1 MRNFKWIIC
10 ALLFFATTIN
20 YIDRQVLSILAPELQ
35 QIFGWTEKDY
45 GYIVMAFQVAYAVG
59 LLFTGRILDRFGV
72 RIGYAVAMII
82 WSLSAAST
90 AFARSVSGFAAARFS
105 LALGESANFPAA
117 IKTVAEWFPKKERA
131 LATGL
136 FNSGSTIGAIV
147 APLLIP
153 FLALQFGWQS
163 AFIATGLIGFLWL
176 IFWVIFYKSPSNTDS
191 PSEENISKPEADRL
205 LSEESISWGSLL
217 AHRQTLGICL
227 GRFVTD
233 PVWWFFMYWL
243 PKYLSDKLE
252 LDIQGLGLPLIII
265 YTFSSI
271 GGIGGG
277 WLSSYFIRKGKSID
291 FARKTSILIMA
302 LMVMPIFLLT
312 QFQSLIAAI
321 VFISLA
327 TAAHQGW
334 AANIYTVVSDIY
346 PKNAIGSMTGLTSF
360 AGAIGGIIFAPSVGW
375 ILQTTGNYHIV
386 FAIASVAYLLAWLSL
401 KIFVVR
407 IEPLDTITREKRAI

>member
-1 MRNFKWIIC
+1 MKGYKWIIC

-45 GYIVMAFQVAYAVG
+45 GYIVMAFQIAYAIG

-72 RIGYAVAMII
+72 RIGYAVAMVI

-90 AFARSVSGFAAARFS
+90 AFARSLFGFTAARFS

-117 IKTVAEWFPKKERA
+117 IKTVTEWFPKKERA
-131 LATGL
+131 FATGL

-153 FLALQFGWQS
+153 FLALRFGWQM
-163 AFIATGLIGFLWL
+163 AFIATGSIGLVWL
-176 IFWVIFYKSPSNTDS
+176 IFWVIFYKMPSKNDISP
-191 PSEENISKPEADRL
+191 EERVVTHVDVDNPQTEKSV
-205 LSEESISWGSLL
+205 SWIGLL
-217 AHRQTLGICL
+217 AHKQTLGICL

-243 PKYLSDKLE
+243 PKYLSDNLG
-252 LDIQGLGLPLIII
+252 LNIQGLGIPLIII
-265 YTFSSI
+265 YTVSSV

-277 WLSSYFIRKGKSID
+277 WLSSYFIRKGKSVD

-302 LMVMPIFLLT
+302 FMVMPIFLLT
-312 QFQSLIAAI
+312 WFQSLPAAI
-321 VFISLA
+321 IFISLA

-334 AANIYTVVSDIY
+334 ASNIYTIVSDIY
-346 PKNAIGSMTGLTSF
+346 PKNAVGAMTGLTSF
-360 AGAIGGIIFAPSVGW
+360 AGAIGGIVFAPSVGW

-386 FAIASVAYLLAWLSL
+386 FGIASVAYLLAWFSL
-401 KIFVVR
+401 KIFVKR
-407 IEPLDTITREKRAI
+407 IEPVIVI